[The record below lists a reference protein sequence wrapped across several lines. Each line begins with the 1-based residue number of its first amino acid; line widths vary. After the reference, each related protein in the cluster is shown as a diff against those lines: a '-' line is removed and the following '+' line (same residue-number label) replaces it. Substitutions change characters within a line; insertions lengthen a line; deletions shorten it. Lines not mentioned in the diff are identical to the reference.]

1 MGGSKGAKSTSRRT
15 KRRAKSSR
23 KSKKKRKK
31 KVHVVD
37 GNVGLTE
44 AQRINRQCLELAYEE
59 LKRRVSSNKQI
70 EQTERHVD
78 EELTFIEDKFRAF
91 KQKRR
96 QQKLEKEKSRKQVQ
110 KTREHIFNLRKQ
122 LEKDRDEDR
131 KKLEKISRE
140 KKKLLKTS
148 NLVGSRHQKLSS
160 KYDMS
165 RLQPHLQKLA
175 EVLQKYYNQARIALF
190 AKPVDVF
197 RYPGYKQVIRKP
209 ISLDK
214 VRENLF
220 SGIYKN
226 ETDFSEDMMLIW
238 INAQVFNPPH
248 NQVYLWAAEFQHM
261 FERDCLHNGWKIP
274 NQAEL
279 KKQTTRPKPQP
290 KPETQRTLTTH
301 ELNLIENYFLQL
313 PEEEMDVIIE
323 MLPVGENDEEEV
335 SIDIQSLP
343 TVLQWKILNIIR
355 DHFKFDDK
363 MLKGE
368 TIRSFGGIASGVL
381 SPVKQPASSV
391 FKSAQTVPNQRRDSR
406 KGGAKEIIPEQTF
419 RKGGAKEIIPEQTF
433 RKGGAKEIIPEQTFR
448 KGGAKEIMAEIIPEQ
463 TKPLKDLYENDFEFS
478 SIPENS
484 VFNLPKIPTP
494 KKQKIPKIQPLSPS
508 PEPEVGELEESD
520 SEDSGEVNALSTAF
534 FQDDSTAQTEK
545 AFSEPLTPT
554 PSNIPANK
562 WDVKVDGE
570 IANKIEH
577 QEFWKK
583 FDKKPEPVVEAPPSL
598 PEVSELPEAQEMEME
613 EEIVKISEPEPP
625 ERKLPVLPQ
634 PIRPPDMIMPEVN
647 QYEQADLMKE
657 LDDLFD

>member
-1 MGGSKGAKSTSRRT
+1 MGGSKGAKTTSRT

-131 KKLEKISRE
+131 KKLEKINRE

-148 NLVGSRHQKLSS
+148 KLVGSRHQKLSS

-279 KKQTTRPKPQP
+279 KKRTTRPKPQP

-313 PEEEMDVIIE
+313 PEETMDIIIE

-368 TIRSFGGIASGVL
+368 TIRSFGIASGVL
-381 SPVKQPASSV
+381 SPVKQPASSA

-406 KGGAKEIIPEQTF
+406 KGGAKEIIPEQTS
-419 RKGGAKEIIPEQTF
+419 RKGGAKEIIPEQT
-433 RKGGAKEIIPEQTFR
+433 
-448 KGGAKEIMAEIIPEQ
+448 
-463 TKPLKDLYENDFEFS
+463 KPPKDMYENDFEFS

-545 AFSEPLTPT
+545 SLSEPHAPT

-570 IANKIEH
+570 ITNKIEQ

-583 FDKKPEPVVEAPPSL
+583 FDKKPEPVVEAPQPSL
-598 PEVSELPEAQEMEME
+598 PEVSELPEAQEME
-613 EEIVKISEPEPP
+613 EEIVKINEPEPP
-625 ERKLPVLPQ
+625 ESKLPVLPQ
-634 PIRPPDMIMPEVN
+634 PIRPPDMIQPEVN